1 MGEAGAPPSSSPRVF
16 TPLASA
22 SPRPAAAKESDKP
35 WLLPLG
41 THEGTVAPARALS
54 VSTLPLVSP
63 GSRCTDPPPL
73 PGSPAPP
80 ARISGGE
87 DRQVAKYNGHTHHP
101 LPCPTGHTPVRVPG
115 PDSCTE
121 RQRPAHAAGFTRGQ
135 SPLATENAPHG
146 DLRWGSGGPA
156 GGLRTQPLSAIP
168 LACLLSVLLT
178 ELSLSLMK
186 ETGATPFS

>member
-1 MGEAGAPPSSSPRVF
+1 MGEAGAPLSSSPRVF

-63 GSRCTDPPPL
+63 GPRCTDPPPL
-73 PGSPAPP
+73 SGSPAPP

-121 RQRPAHAAGFTRGQ
+121 RQRPAHAAGFTRHRECP
-135 SPLATENAPHG
+135 S
-146 DLRWGSGGPA
+146 RGPA
-156 GGLRTQPLSAIP
+156 MGLRGPGGWAENT
-168 LACLLSVLLT
+168 
-178 ELSLSLMK
+178 
-186 ETGATPFS
+186 ATLRDSPGLPPVCPAN